1 VIQRPQTLFLVLTIL
16 SNLTVYFTPIY
27 DKALQ
32 DPQLWVGYGLAG
44 SLVLAMGLGLISI
57 FKYTDRKDQIK
68 WVKISMIP
76 QLAGLGFSV
85 GVLFSLGG
93 IGTYL
98 WDEAIGAGLVG
109 LALLFLGLALRFIK
123 KDLELVRS
131 IDRIR

>member
-1 VIQRPQTLFLVLTIL
+1 MIQRPQTLFLVLTIL

-44 SLVLAMGLGLISI
+44 SLVLAMVLGLISI

-76 QLAGLGFSV
+76 QLAGLGVSV